1 MKRATGKNEP
11 FHHHTSSRDFFY
23 WKITRRIHIH
33 ILHTHLQI
41 LKIIL
46 KIKKLVISSRLG
58 WTRMHHAIM
67 THHLLSSCFCSH
79 AKREEKREEKR
90 REEKRGKEKKK
101 EKKRRRKRRK
111 KKEWNN

>member
-90 REEKRGKEKKK
+90 KKHSREKKK
-101 EKKRRRKRRK
+101 MFGVRLYITRARL
-111 KKEWNN
+111 